1 MIHECEL
8 GVVVRLQ
15 VVFDIRIYY
24 LLHSYEIQGNLSKP
38 NLPRTTFVF
47 AIDRGSVNTGKINT
61 YFLHLDFI

>member
-1 MIHECEL
+1 MTHECEL

-38 NLPRTTFVF
+38 NLPR
-47 AIDRGSVNTGKINT
+47 N
-61 YFLHLDFI
+61 DFCVRNRQEFGEHG